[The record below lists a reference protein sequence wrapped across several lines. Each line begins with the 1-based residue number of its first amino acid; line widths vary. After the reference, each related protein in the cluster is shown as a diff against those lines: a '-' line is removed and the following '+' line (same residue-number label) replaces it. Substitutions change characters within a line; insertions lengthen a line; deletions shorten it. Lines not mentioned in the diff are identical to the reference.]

1 MHQLGLRPV
10 RLLPLPPERLLELP
24 SERLLVLPPDCLL
37 ARHRVALLASIQK
50 ASTARPLHEPARAG
64 IVPLMLTS
72 PARPGSRL
80 AMLPLKA
87 LWLCQPISKE
97 AFWAHW
103 LQGLEERPTRVPR
116 DAQVEVAAREPFAT
130 AYGRHSVARTPEL
143 VGPGGSEGDLTR
155 TSSSTFWLVNLNRR
169 DAVSTLARYES
180 RWAFHRIIGQQIQER
195 TQPRHT
201 VSVEKVGHSKVDL
214 KSGLDFES

>member
-1 MHQLGLRPV
+1 M

-130 AYGRHSVARTPEL
+130 AYGRTLSCSHTGDCGTGRLRRRPHTNQFLDILAREFESTGRRFDPRSFRVSLGFPQDNWSANSREN
-143 VGPGGSEGDLTR
+143 S
-155 TSSSTFWLVNLNRR
+155 TSSHCVCGKI
-169 DAVSTLARYES
+169 
-180 RWAFHRIIGQQIQER
+180 RWVTAKL
-195 TQPRHT
+195 T
-201 VSVEKVGHSKVDL
+201 
-214 KSGLDFES
+214 

>member
-1 MHQLGLRPV
+1 M
-10 RLLPLPPERLLELP
+10 
-24 SERLLVLPPDCLL
+24 LPPDCLL

-130 AYGRHSVARTPEL
+130 AYGRTLSCSHTGACGTGRLRRRP
-143 VGPGGSEGDLTR
+143 LTR

-169 DAVSTLARYES
+169 DAVSTLARFES